1 MNPKREEELIA
12 LSRRGDVDAFG
23 QLVAT
28 YERHVYTVAFRF
40 MGNHADA
47 SDLAQEAFLR
57 AFRGI
62 GKFRGDCSF
71 KTWLN
76 QITAN
81 VCRDQLRKQRRN
93 PTISLDAAT
102 NSEDDPA
109 QVILPDYSNCPE
121 QVFQQRE
128 EREYLQEVL
137 NTLPIEFRI
146 VLILRD
152 VQGLSYE
159 EIANSLNIPLGTV
172 KSRLNRARHLVRDKL
187 LQEETQKL
195 IKAST

>member
-121 QVFQQRE
+121 RVFQQRE

-159 EIANSLNIPLGTV
+159 EIANSLHIPLGTV

-187 LQEETQKL
+187 LQKETQKL

>member
-187 LQEETQKL
+187 LQKETQKL